1 MITRENF
8 SYNSSK
14 EFYCLRE
21 SGSLPGQHPWKMR
34 CLTQKGHRNREANFD
49 RGFIEQ
55 LRRLFRPFN
64 QDVYRMVGKDLGW
77 D

>member
-21 SGSLPGQHPWKMR
+21 SGSMR

-49 RGFIEQ
+49 QGFIEQ